1 MAFINIHEFLINGK
15 LFNYLLKKM
24 NKSVSYM
31 SKISKLSNNEESNPY
46 MQKITDSILFTDN
59 KYNISGLKDFD

>member
-1 MAFINIHEFLINGK
+1 
-15 LFNYLLKKM
+15 M
-24 NKSVSYM
+24 NE
-31 SKISKLSNNEESNPY
+31 ISKLSSNEESNPY